1 MYRNRIIP
9 CLLLSDRKLVKT
21 VNFKKPRYVGDPIN
35 AVKIFNEKEVDEL
48 IFLDIDASKNNGSPD
63 FEYLSSITAQC
74 FMPLCYGGGVKS
86 IEDIK
91 RLFSIGFEKVAI
103 CTAAYDGEQLV
114 KEAVS
119 IFGSQSIVGCVDV
132 KRNIFGE
139 YSAYIN
145 SSTRKVKDSLINY
158 VERLASY
165 GVGEILINN
174 ISRDGTM
181 QGYDDALIDSIAS
194 KISVPLIIC
203 GGAASVEEMVAI
215 TKSGRVDAASAGSLF
230 VYYGENR
237 AVLINY
243 PTSDMLV
250 KLFEV

>member
-48 IFLDIDASKNNGSPD
+48 IFLDIDASKNNSSPD

-181 QGYDDALIDSIAS
+181 QGYDDTLIDSIAS

-203 GGAASVEEMVAI
+203 GGAASVEEMVDV